1 MKMVMVMVMMMMMIV
16 MMMIAL
22 IEARSSAHS
31 VESAYLSIVCIL
43 SS

>member
-1 MKMVMVMVMMMMMIV
+1 MKMVMVM

-31 VESAYLSIVCIL
+31 MESICTVEQRRSV
-43 SS
+43 

>member
-1 MKMVMVMVMMMMMIV
+1 MKMVIVMMMMIV
-16 MMMIAL
+16 MMIIAL